1 MGWAQKAAPREEKIK
16 QVGAASKKS
25 TGQENRMIRTQ
36 ATGQWLLCHHNMRDK
51 EQDKD
56 PNSKCQVPGLSQG
69 QVRLSPVGSGDGLL
83 FLMYSV
89 CFLKQDSTIIAQ
101 AGPELVNLLTQF

>member
-1 MGWAQKAAPREEKIK
+1 M
-16 QVGAASKKS
+16 
-25 TGQENRMIRTQ
+25 
-36 ATGQWLLCHHNMRDK
+36 
-51 EQDKD
+51 
-56 PNSKCQVPGLSQG
+56 
-69 QVRLSPVGSGDGLL
+69 RLSPVGSGDGLL